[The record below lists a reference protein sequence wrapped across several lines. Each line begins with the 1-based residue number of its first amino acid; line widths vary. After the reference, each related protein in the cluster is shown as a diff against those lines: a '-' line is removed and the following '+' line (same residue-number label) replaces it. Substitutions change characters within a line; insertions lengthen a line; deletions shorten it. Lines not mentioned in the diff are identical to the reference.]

1 MNPSLDV
8 VIPCYN
14 AAETLRVAA
23 ESALKQQ
30 KVRTVWLVDDASQD
44 GTQGIMAELAAQYP
58 AIRCEFLAE
67 NGGAAKARNWGALQ
81 STADFV
87 AFLDADDAYES
98 DVLTAA
104 YMALCNFYY
113 LGLVRLKLRP
123 VGFPERYTRHA
134 GFAEAWRRLEM
145 TVGGNTVFRRSVL
158 LACGGFPQDG
168 LFRKFGGEDAALG
181 IALTRS
187 SVVGT
192 LFGTED
198 AAVRHV
204 YRRGIHAER
213 LLDTAI
219 FGMTPAGIDEK
230 HQIEAEAV
238 TQRICANLAEVK
250 AHLSFGQTGTM
261 DLQVS
266 YDR

>member
-1 MNPSLDV
+1 MNLSLDV

-14 AAETLRVAA
+14 AAATLRAAA

-30 KVRTVWLVDDASQD
+30 KVQTVWLVDDASQD
-44 GTQGIMAELAAQYP
+44 GTREVMAELAGQYP
-58 AIRCEFLAE
+58 AIRCEFLAQ

-87 AFLDADDAYES
+87 AFLDADDVYEH
-98 DVLTAA
+98 DALTAA
-104 YMALCNFYY
+104 YMALCNFRY
-113 LGLVRLKLRP
+113 LSLVRLKLRP

-145 TVGGNTVFRRSVL
+145 TVGGNTVFRRSIL

-181 IALTRS
+181 IALTRG

-192 LFGTED
+192 LFGDED
-198 AAVRHV
+198 AVRHV
-204 YRRGIHAER
+204 YRQGIHAER
-213 LLDTAI
+213 LLDAAI
-219 FGMTPAGIDEK
+219 FGIAPAGIDAA
-230 HQIEAEAV
+230 HQAEAEAV
-238 TQRICANLAEVK
+238 TRRICAKLAEIK
-250 AHLSFGQTGTM
+250 EHSSFGQTGIM

-266 YDR
+266 YGQ